1 MKEEREREMD
11 LFSSISHFIILSFS
25 GSISLSGSVT
35 LSLFLHFTISA
46 PVRPSL
52 EIFFCL
58 FSISPPIV
66 AFVYVLLPLTPTH
79 VPALTLCLYI

>member
-1 MKEEREREMD
+1 MKEERERD
-11 LFSSISHFIILSFS
+11 GSFFSYLSFS
-25 GSISLSGSVT
+25 YPILFWLYISIWLC
-35 LSLFLHFTISA
+35 LSLFLPFTISA